1 MRHTVKKDLKVRV
14 RGDVRERLVMEAAAR
29 DLSVSDIV
37 REAIRLYL
45 REQGPAAGEV
55 REAAQ

>member
-14 RGDVRERLVMEAAAR
+14 RGDVRERLVLEAAAR

-45 REQGPAAGEV
+45 REQEPAAGEV
-55 REAAQ
+55 REAAR